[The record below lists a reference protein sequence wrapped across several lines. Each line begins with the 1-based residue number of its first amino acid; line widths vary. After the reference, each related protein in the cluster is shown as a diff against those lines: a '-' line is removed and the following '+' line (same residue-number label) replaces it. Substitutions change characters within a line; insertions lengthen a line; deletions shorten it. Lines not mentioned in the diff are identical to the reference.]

1 MCIRDSFE
9 GGVPYSTEPYEEWR
23 KTMDYRT
30 HMHADYERAAAKQK
44 EARDFAG
51 GKVTPLHNNTPW
63 TTPVEYSEDAEWTN
77 YPGMTRAEL
86 INMRDWTAR
95 QVKFKGPNARAP
107 FGTGMQD
114 GRPVDEKMYETT
126 MAAVGPGGMYSSTVK
141 GKAEPKSLYRQ
152 RLERAEQRGVQVLDG
167 HHIFVATQHV
177 EDSTPHEEDRSRRG
191 LDKGEI
197 GAWWAEQQRDSRT
210 EDRYLAKPAP
220 PAKLGSA
227 AGWRPGT
234 DPRKE
239 IPAAIERTNSQLTQQ
254 SSMAG
259 RIAARRLQA
268 QAMRSP
274 RQSTALRPYTAGSV
288 GDRRPPKTAIY

>member
-1 MCIRDSFE
+1 
-9 GGVPYSTEPYEEWR
+9 
-23 KTMDYRT
+23 
-30 HMHADYERAAAKQK
+30 
-44 EARDFAG
+44 
-51 GKVTPLHNNTPW
+51 
-63 TTPVEYSEDAEWTN
+63 
-77 YPGMTRAEL
+77 
-86 INMRDWTAR
+86 
-95 QVKFKGPNARAP
+95 
-107 FGTGMQD
+107 MQD

-126 MAAVGPGGMYSSTVK
+126 MAAVGPGRMYSSTVK

-197 GAWWAEQQRDSRT
+197 GAWWAERKT
-210 EDRYLAKPAP
+210 PAP
-220 PAKLGSA
+220 RTNWQSRHRRRARLARGGGRAP
-227 AGWRPGT
+227 
-234 DPRKE
+234 PRKD
-239 IPAAIERTNSQLTQQ
+239 PGGDQRTNSQLTQQ

-268 QAMRSP
+268 QAVRSP

-288 GDRRPPKTAIY
+288 AIARRRRFTSGCDDCNTA

>member
-1 MCIRDSFE
+1 MH
-9 GGVPYSTEPYEEWR
+9 VPDHSAPCDAALWR
-23 KTMDYRT
+23 Y
-30 HMHADYERAAAKQK
+30 AK
-44 EARDFAG
+44 
-51 GKVTPLHNNTPW
+51 
-63 TTPVEYSEDAEWTN
+63 
-77 YPGMTRAEL
+77 
-86 INMRDWTAR
+86 
-95 QVKFKGPNARAP
+95 
-107 FGTGMQD
+107 
-114 GRPVDEKMYETT
+114 
-126 MAAVGPGGMYSSTVK
+126 
-141 GKAEPKSLYRQ
+141 
-152 RLERAEQRGVQVLDG
+152 EQL
-167 HHIFVATQHV
+167 
-177 EDSTPHEEDRSRRG
+177 

-268 QAMRSP
+268 QAARSP

>member
-1 MCIRDSFE
+1 MSAPLCRAIRGCAD
-9 GGVPYSTEPYEEWR
+9 GDGVFALLDEHREADVAAFTAACAALGCAGACDALPMLSAKLKERCLAPTEPYLSAVITAYGRNGRVDDALGVLDRMREHHGVAPGPSSYAAAISVCGHSEQC
-23 KTMDYRT
+23 
-30 HMHADYERAAAKQK
+30 ERALSVLGMARRQCPRLGAATYT
-44 EARDFAG
+44 AAIAACGRCR
-51 GKVTPLHNNTPW
+51 
-63 TTPVEYSEDAEWTN
+63 EW
-77 YPGMTRAEL
+77 E
-86 INMRDWTAR
+86 
-95 QVKFKGPNARAP
+95 
-107 FGTGMQD
+107 
-114 GRPVDEKMYETT
+114 
-126 MAAVGPGGMYSSTVK
+126 
-141 GKAEPKSLYRQ
+141 
-152 RLERAEQRGVQVLDG
+152 RGVQVLDG

-268 QAMRSP
+268 QAARSP